1 MPYHINKN
9 ENSLKNK
16 VYSLDFND
24 ITKFGLNKFKS
35 FLYFVID
42 TINNTKKLKLSDIKK
57 IIKYNLLLDY
67 IQINL
72 NRLYMHNISILLN
85 KINIKFLL
93 CSHRAMSRENLIYNT
108 CRSLNIKSIASDFSL
123 GYPFKNI
130 YKKEISLINR
140 PDILIVSSLFT
151 KEKILN
157 RK

>member
-1 MPYHINKN
+1 MFSIFKLIPFKTKKIPLNILEKKILEVSSFKKEKVPYHINKN

-72 NRLYMHNISILLN
+72 ARLY
-85 KINIKFLL
+85 
-93 CSHRAMSRENLIYNT
+93 T
-108 CRSLNIKSIASDFSL
+108 
-123 GYPFKNI
+123 
-130 YKKEISLINR
+130 
-140 PDILIVSSLFT
+140 
-151 KEKILN
+151 
-157 RK
+157 